1 VPTAAARSLHKPALE
16 FVVRGVAWSL
26 ALFGLLRFGWFES
39 HAVLPLT
46 HLQARIAQGSF
57 GAPALPIN
65 VTLACSGAD
74 TLALCVGAILAYPAA
89 WRLRVAGAAIGTTG
103 ILTLNTIRIGTLG
116 RVAASPAWF
125 DALHLYVW
133 PGVLMLAVAGYVFGW
148 MQYADQPRVRPHPSA
163 PEEPV
168 HRALPRRT
176 RRFVALTGVLVV
188 LFAVSG
194 SLYLESAVVLAIAA
208 FITRAA
214 AAILTGVG
222 VASTAAGNVLTTTRG
237 AFLVTQECISTP
249 LIPVYVAGALTYPGT
264 WSRRALGLAVTV
276 PLFVALG
283 VLRLLVVALPPALV
297 GSPMFVIHAFYQL
310 LLALV
315 VVCLAAAWRKG
326 VTGAAQRRAVI
337 AVLIGCAIGAL
348 SGPAYTR
355 AFASAFPQFSAIA
368 DPQGAIA
375 FLPAFQIGLYA
386 ALCAAVFEP
395 ARWRL
400 VISGLALVALS
411 QPAMFGLLH
420 VLVGHTLLVPHVR
433 DVRAWALAG
442 PIAVV
447 MALVAYD
454 RPHQ

>member
-16 FVVRGVAWSL
+16 FVLRGVAWSL
-26 ALFGLLRFGWFES
+26 ALFGVLRLGWFEN

-57 GAPALPIN
+57 GAPALPVD

-74 TLALCVGAILAYPAA
+74 ALALCVGAILAYPVA
-89 WRLRVAGAAIGTTG
+89 WRLRAAGAALGTSV
-103 ILTLNTIRIGTLG
+103 ILGLNTIRIGTLG
-116 RVAASPAWF
+116 RVADSPAWF
-125 DALHLYVW
+125 DALHLYLW

-148 MQYADQPRVRPHPSA
+148 MQYADRSTVNPGPSRA
-163 PEEPV
+163 EEPA
-168 HRALPRRT
+168 RPAPPPLT
-176 RRFVALTGVLVV
+176 RRFVTLTALLVV
-188 LFAVSG
+188 LFAVSAP
-194 SLYLESAVVLAIAA
+194 LYLESTMVLAVAA
-208 FITRAA
+208 FVTRGA
-214 AAILTGVG
+214 AAILTGIGIV
-222 VASTAAGNVLTTTRG
+222 STAAGNVLTTTRG
-237 AFLVTQECISTP
+237 GFLVTQECISTP

-264 WSRRALGLAVTV
+264 WPRRALALAVTV

-283 VLRLLVVALPPALV
+283 VVRLLVVALPPALV

-315 VVCLAAAWRKG
+315 VVFLAAAWRKG
-326 VTGAAQRRAVI
+326 VTGAAQRRAVLAI
-337 AVLIGCAIGAL
+337 VIGCAIGAL

-355 AFASAFPQFSAIA
+355 ALAGAFSWSLPVA

-400 VISGLALVALS
+400 VGAGFALVALS
-411 QPAMFGLLH
+411 QGATLALLH
-420 VLVGHTLLVPHVR
+420 ALVSHTLLVPQVR

-447 MALVAYD
+447 MVLVAYD
-454 RPHQ
+454 RPRR